1 LPKNLSLKFQVSQQ
15 RLLGIIELCISLKF
29 WLAKV
34 EVAVSYIS
42 KVVFEG
48 LRLQPRAI
56 FSV

>member
-1 LPKNLSLKFQVSQQ
+1 LK
-15 RLLGIIELCISLKF
+15 L

-34 EVAVSYIS
+34 EVAVSYSS